1 MKGKEDST
9 LIFSGWE
16 TRAQVYSHPRQL
28 LHQERDRLDQGQN
41 DQGQDG
47 RGQK

>member
-16 TRAQVYSHPRQL
+16 AGAQVYSHPREL

-41 DQGQDG
+41 HQGQDG